1 MDVRD
6 SLRAAAWFCL
16 CFAQAGCSRDSP
28 RVSPDEIARAESIY
42 RQCVED
48 ELGLTLLSLELAP
61 GEIRVAFTE
70 QTSEQD
76 QQRALELC
84 EPRIGFVLDPG
95 AGAVLGPPPNLGRPA
110 SDRELHALVD
120 ARAELGFE
128 GAVLVEVEARGSA
141 REQNQAGTRRL
152 SAGFGRLRPGDRR
165 APDSATA
172 FDCGSI
178 MKKVTAALIFLLE
191 QEGAL
196 SRAQTLGEL
205 FPAAPPSFR
214 AATVAQVLEHRAGFH
229 PYHDT
234 EGDFEPMDRAS
245 ALTHIF
251 AQEPRFVPGSDV
263 AYSNSGY
270 TLLAALVEDLTAQ
283 DFRTAARQRLFA
295 VVGMTRSGF
304 YGDGLWEDGNVA
316 VGRAADVYGDNDPAH
331 WPEPS
336 WALMGNGGLVSTL
349 ADLLRLAKALDG
361 DELFNAETRARYRA
375 SQPAG
380 RIERWDLLG
389 YAGGNDFGFNV
400 VVAQVP
406 DDATYVL
413 VASHVRGPISA
424 EILGVELVQSLYG
437 AIAELPQVAE

>member
-1 MDVRD
+1 MDIRN
-6 SLRAAAWFCL
+6 SLRAAAWLCL
-16 CFAQAGCSRDSP
+16 CAAQAGCIRDSP
-28 RVSPDEIARAESIY
+28 RASPDEIARAERIY

-48 ELGLTLLSLELAP
+48 ELGLTLVSLALAP
-61 GEIRVAFTE
+61 GEILVAFAAE
-70 QTSEQD
+70 TSEQD

-110 SDRELHALVD
+110 SERELRALVD

-128 GAVLVEVEARGSA
+128 GAVLVE
-141 REQNQAGTRRL
+141 QAGRRRL
-152 SAGFGRLRPGDRR
+152 SAGFGRLRPGDPR

-205 FPAAPPSFR
+205 FPAAPPSFH

-245 ALTHIF
+245 ALARIF
-251 AQEPRFVPGSDV
+251 AQKPRFVPGSDA

-270 TLLAALVEDLTAQ
+270 TLLAALIEDLTAR
-283 DFRTAARQRLFA
+283 DFRTAARQRVFA
-295 VVGMTRSGF
+295 ALGMTRSGF
-304 YGDGLWEDGNVA
+304 YGDDLWEDGNVA
-316 VGRAADVYGDNDPAH
+316 LGRAADVHGDNDPAH

-336 WALMGNGGLVSTL
+336 WALMGNGGLVSTVD
-349 ADLLRLAKALDG
+349 DLLRLAKALDG

-375 SQPAG
+375 AQPTG
-380 RIERWDLLG
+380 RIESWDLLG

-406 DDATYVL
+406 DDSTYVV
-413 VASHVRGPISA
+413 VASHVRAPISA